1 MKLPEE
7 PILVHQRNCTGI
19 TPTAPSIN
27 DHLPPATCHLP
38 LATYYLPRTT
48 YFLLLLT
55 TYVLLNYLRASGN
68 PDNPFNKPKV
78 NLGPA
83 ALAFRPARECSRA
96 AAAASSPAVTTI
108 DGAELAIQ
116 EALALYDG
124 RFRGE

>member
-19 TPTAPSIN
+19 TPTAPLIN
-27 DHLPPATCHLP
+27 GHFPPTTCHLP
-38 LATYYLPRTT
+38 LATYHLPRTT
-48 YFLLLLT
+48 YFYFYSPLT
-55 TYVLLNYLRASGN
+55 ACTYLRATGN

>member
-1 MKLPEE
+1 M
-7 PILVHQRNCTGI
+7 T
-19 TPTAPSIN
+19 TF
-27 DHLPPATCHLP
+27 HLQ
-38 LATYYLPRTT
+38 LATYRLP
-48 YFLLLLT
+48 LT
-55 TYVLLNYLRASGN
+55 TCHAPLTFTFYAPLTACTYLRATGN

>member
-1 MKLPEE
+1 M
-7 PILVHQRNCTGI
+7 T
-19 TPTAPSIN
+19 
-27 DHLPPATCHLP
+27 TCHLP
-38 LATYYLPRTT
+38 LATYRLPLTTCHAPLTFYFYLP
-48 YFLLLLT
+48 LT
-55 TYVLLNYLRASGN
+55 CFYLRASGN